1 MSEEIQKLYEYYRE
15 GDNQYTIAGGKEG
28 CYKLANDFYD
38 VMEKLSESR
47 KILFMH
53 PGDLTESREKL
64 ARFLAGYM
72 NGPELY
78 EEKYGPLALGPAH
91 SHLAIGSAEKE
102 AWLLCMDQ
110 ALAMQDWPEEF
121 KAFLRIRLQTPADRI
136 QNRA

>member
-1 MSEEIQKLYEYYRE
+1 MSEELQKLFEYYRE
-15 GDNQYTIAGGKEG
+15 GDHQYTIAGGEAG

-38 VMEKLSESR
+38 MMEKRSEAR

-78 EEKYGPLALGPAH
+78 EQKYGPLALGPAH
-91 SHLAIGSAEKE
+91 SHLAIGTAEKE

-110 ALAMQDWPEEF
+110 ALALQDWPEEF
-121 KAFLRIRLQTPADRI
+121 KAFMRMRLQTPADRI
-136 QNRA
+136 QNRP